1 MKYLNVLYYITYY
14 FFISN
19 LNLIVIKKNQKMLF
33 DTTNLDIL
41 ETCSHIK
48 NRLSIRTN
56 CEQNLSSYTVKV
68 VC

>member
-19 LNLIVIKKNQKMLF
+19 LNLIVIKKNPKILF

-41 ETCSHIK
+41 ETCSYIK

-68 VC
+68 EC